1 MISHSTTSKPADLAG
16 QVVQRDGERSSS
28 FKQGIWM
35 MSFMAAEGSKLPS
48 AP

>member
-1 MISHSTTSKPADLAG
+1 VTGSD
-16 QVVQRDGERSSS
+16 SSS

-35 MSFMAAEGSKLPS
+35 ISFMAAEGSKLPS